1 LKHFLIILSVL
12 AIFLIAIYGGLH
24 FFGNLIY
31 NTQSCDRFNIDNI
44 ELRTGVNIPEIVTSD
59 CECKDNNKISKFIID
74 SVKVDLDDY
83 ISKNEFTRIGNLYVK
98 ENDNSNSTYKV
109 TFEKQTAEL
118 IINLTYKSN

>member
-1 LKHFLIILSVL
+1 MKHFLIVLSVS

-59 CECKDNNKISKFIID
+59 CECKDNKKISKFIID

-118 IINLTYKSN
+118 IINLTYKNN

>member
-1 LKHFLIILSVL
+1 MKHFLIILSVL

-31 NTQSCDRFNIDNI
+31 NTQSCNRFNIDNI

-83 ISKNEFTRIGNLYVK
+83 ISKNKFTRVGNLYVK

-118 IINLTYKSN
+118 IINLTYKNN

>member
-1 LKHFLIILSVL
+1 MKHFLIILSVL

-31 NTQSCDRFNIDNI
+31 NTKSCDRFNIDNI
-44 ELRTGVNIPEIVTSD
+44 ELRTGVNIPEIVTSN

-83 ISKNEFTRIGNLYVK
+83 ISKNEFTRVGNLYVK

-118 IINLTYKSN
+118 IINLTYKNN

>member
-1 LKHFLIILSVL
+1 MKHFLIILSVL
-12 AIFLIAIYGGLH
+12 AIFLIAIYGGLY

-44 ELRTGVNIPEIVTSD
+44 ELRTGVNIPEIVTSN